1 MRRYLAAVVAARTGD
16 EMSGPALLLLG
27 LAATGSPSLASWLLA
42 GLTVAAAG
50 GGPVLG
56 AALDRT
62 RRPGRLLAALL
73 AGYAAGLVIILA
85 LVGRAPDPVVI
96 GVAVLAGLLGP
107 ALSGGWTAQL
117 PLLVPPDRLPR
128 ANALDSIA
136 YNLAGLA
143 GPALAGLVAAAGGAW
158 SAVVASAALIA
169 AALPAAWFLPAR
181 PAAAVPTPTASPPPK
196 AGIASAVPTPTAS
209 PPPEAGTAPG
219 PAPAPAAL
227 APAPAPAPAATDP
240 AEPHPSQAVSHSS
253 PAAGEPQ
260 PGMRRELI
268 DGFAAL
274 ARNGSLR
281 RATLASMISYAG
293 LAMLVVSAP
302 LLGTNLLGDPGY
314 GALLLSVLAAAALV
328 ANAVLARFP
337 ATRPDI
343 VVPVSALVIGAG
355 LALAAFAGTFAWAVL
370 AVALVGVGEGPQLT
384 ALFAVRHREAPS
396 RLRTQVFTTGASLK
410 ITSFALGSAAA
421 GPLAGHSP
429 TAALLVGAA
438 VQLTAAAAFV
448 LSYRPARR
456 VDGPGSPSA
465 VVRQPS

>member
-85 LVGRAPDPVVI
+85 LVGRAPDPVAI

-181 PAAAVPTPTASPPPK
+181 PAAAVPTPTASPPP
-196 AGIASAVPTPTAS
+196 
-209 PPPEAGTAPG
+209 EAGTAPG

-240 AEPHPSQAVSHSS
+240 PEPHPSQAVSHSS

-302 LLGTNLLGDPGY
+302 LLGADLLGDPGY
-314 GALLLSVLAAAALV
+314 GALLLSLLAAAALV

-337 ATRPDI
+337 ATRPDT

-465 VVRQPS
+465 VVRQSS

>member
-1 MRRYLAAVVAARTGD
+1 
-16 EMSGPALLLLG
+16 
-27 LAATGSPSLASWLLA
+27 
-42 GLTVAAAG
+42 
-50 GGPVLG
+50 
-56 AALDRT
+56 
-62 RRPGRLLAALL
+62 
-73 AGYAAGLVIILA
+73 
-85 LVGRAPDPVVI
+85 
-96 GVAVLAGLLGP
+96 
-107 ALSGGWTAQL
+107 
-117 PLLVPPDRLPR
+117 
-128 ANALDSIA
+128 
-136 YNLAGLA
+136 
-143 GPALAGLVAAAGGAW
+143 
-158 SAVVASAALIA
+158 
-169 AALPAAWFLPAR
+169 
-181 PAAAVPTPTASPPPK
+181 
-196 AGIASAVPTPTAS
+196 
-209 PPPEAGTAPG
+209 
-219 PAPAPAAL
+219 
-227 APAPAPAPAATDP
+227 
-240 AEPHPSQAVSHSS
+240 
-253 PAAGEPQ
+253 
-260 PGMRRELI
+260 MRRELI